1 LSGTLSGSIKDTR
14 PVISAKLTSPVFHFA
29 DFGLLPEADAEKV
42 DQRIEQGLF
51 SGDPIPFEFLRDFDL
66 DLDLLLD
73 HLEGVD
79 LDIDKAEA
87 QLNLKDG
94 LLKIDPLRFIFVGG
108 NVAVHL
114 VADAHAKDPK
124 ISLRLEAD
132 DVDLGDLL
140 AQVEVDV
147 PLDGELDMVLD
158 LKAAGAS
165 PRALTSSLEGEWD
178 MAISRGHVRTS
189 LLDLAAI
196 DLVQWMASDS
206 ARKGY
211 SDLNCFILR
220 IDYHEGLGK
229 IERQLL
235 DTTNVLAPGKGD
247 INLREETIDI
257 KVDPHAKK
265 TRFIELTT
273 PFSIE
278 GPLASPSVKVEG
290 VTARMISEILL
301 APINLLGSLLLPFVH
316 DHGKDPKNPCL
327 ILEAGEPEG

>member
-1 LSGTLSGSIKDTR
+1 
-14 PVISAKLTSPVFHFA
+14 VFHFA
-29 DFGLLPEADAEKV
+29 DFGLLPEIDAEKV
-42 DQRIEQGLF
+42 DQEAETTEQGLF
-51 SGDPIPFEFLRDFDL
+51 SDDPIPFEVLKGFDL
-66 DLDLLLD
+66 DLDVLLD
-73 HLEGVD
+73 QLEGVE

-87 QLNLKDG
+87 RLNLKDG
-94 LLKIDPLRFIFVGG
+94 LLKIEPLRFIFVGG
-108 NVAVHL
+108 RVVAHL
-114 VADAHAKDPK
+114 VADAHGKDPK

-140 AQVEVDV
+140 AQVKVDV

-158 LKAAGAS
+158 LSAAGAS
-165 PRALTSSLEGEWD
+165 PRALTSSLEGDWD
-178 MAISRGHVRTS
+178 MAVSRGHVRTS

-196 DLVQWMASDS
+196 DLLHWMTSDS

-211 SDLNCFILR
+211 SDLNCFVLR

-235 DTTNVLAPGKGD
+235 DTTNVLATGEGD
-247 INLREETIDI
+247 INLRQETIDI

-273 PFSIE
+273 PFAIE
-278 GPLASPSVKVEG
+278 GSLASPSVKVER
-290 VTARMISEILL
+290 VTARMIGEILL
-301 APINLLGSLLLPFVH
+301 APINLLGPLLLPFVH

-327 ILEAGEPEG
+327 VLQDSPRDR